1 MKNHELW
8 FGTAYRRG
16 GFCHAPPRPLRGTS
30 PSPREVFDR
39 ATFPTPHNWHI
50 IETNGNI
57 QVTSRESVLA
67 PSWMYEG
74 TYSLETQDRT
84 RALLLTSGLIS
95 ADGQLRPLK
104 T

>member
-1 MKNHELW
+1 MSSVPRTPPLAGDK
-8 FGTAYRRG
+8 
-16 GFCHAPPRPLRGTS
+16 PPRYI
-30 PSPREVFDR
+30 
-39 ATFPTPHNWHI
+39 PTPHNRHI

>member
-16 GFCHAPPRPLRGTS
+16 VFCHAPPRPLRGTS
-30 PSPREVFDR
+30 PR
-39 ATFPTPHNWHI
+39 ATFPTPHNRHI

-67 PSWMYEG
+67 TSWMYEG